1 MVFYKKRGEWIMEI
15 FDLFSVDRVPLNKT
29 IERGTPVPEGC
40 FRHVVHIAVF
50 NKAGDKML
58 YQKRLA
64 TKKPWPDK
72 WDISS
77 GGSIIA
83 GETSREG
90 AHRELLEELGIDHDF
105 QNERPLFTFNFPNG
119 FNDIYA
125 ISMDVDP
132 NSLKLQKTE
141 VECVEWLTKEQIY
154 EKIDNEESIPY
165 LKSYIDFLFDLN
177 KWHSIRPT
185 KEDRLAKNK

>member
-1 MVFYKKRGEWIMEI
+1 MEL
-15 FDLFSVDRVPLNKT
+15 FDLYDDNRKPLNKT
-29 IERGTPVPEGC
+29 IERNLKPGVGEN
-40 FRHVVHIAVF
+40 RMVVHISVF
-50 NKAGDKML
+50 NSKGEML
-58 YQKRLA
+58 IQQRQSTKRNWADL
-64 TKKPWPDK
+64 
-72 WDISS
+72 WDISV
-77 GGSIIA
+77 GGCVVA
-83 GETSREG
+83 GETSQMG
-90 AHRELLEELGIDHDF
+90 AHRELLEELGIDYDF

-132 NSLKLQKTE
+132 NSLKLQETE